1 MKSKDYQG
9 FTLLELLIA
18 VTIFSIVSIA
28 IYSSFS
34 VGIRAWRKAE
44 ESYKVRQEARH
55 ALEDIGYELRTA
67 VNFTPVPFEGSSDC
81 VSFSRVLKS
90 SNKYSEG
97 IFKITYTFDAEAK
110 SLYYIL
116 QTYQESVQEESGIK
130 SILTS
135 GISGFQLKYAYLDG
149 EEVIWRDDWQ
159 SDEIDVPFGVKVS
172 LFYPSQSKG
181 QDIEFSETILIP
193 TGALKEGS

>member
-1 MKSKDYQG
+1 LKSKDYQG

-97 IFKITYTFDAEAK
+97 IFKITYTFDAQAK

-116 QTYQESVQEESGIK
+116 QTYEETVKEEEGTK

-149 EEVIWRDDWQ
+149 DEVIWMDDWQ
-159 SDEIDVPFGVKVS
+159 SDEVDIPFGVKVS
-172 LFYPSQSKG
+172 LFYPSQNEG

-193 TGALKEGS
+193 TGVLKEGS